1 MGSVVW
7 FSCLFPALWS
17 LNCQKLCPFSKFF
30 ADFSKKI
37 EAVVAIY
44 VYASESF
51 WFALLEIDIDYYAMT

>member
-1 MGSVVW
+1 MS
-7 FSCLFPALWS
+7 FSCVMVL
-17 LNCQKLCPFSKFF
+17 KLSKIVSFFQIF